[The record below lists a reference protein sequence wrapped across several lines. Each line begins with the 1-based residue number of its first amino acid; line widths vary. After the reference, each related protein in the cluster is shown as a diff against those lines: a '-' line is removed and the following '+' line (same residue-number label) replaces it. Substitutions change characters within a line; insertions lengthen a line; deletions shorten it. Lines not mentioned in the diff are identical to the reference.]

1 MHMKFPALLIS
12 ALLIL
17 TQANLFSGPDDDL
30 DFDGLIGSQE
40 TFYGTDELDA
50 DSDDDGI
57 SDGEEVSLGLFPDDS
72 DSDNDFLSDGLEL
85 GRDTPIPGGSG
96 YAGTAPF
103 WQPDLDTST
112 TTDPLDSDTDN
123 DGVVDGQ
130 EDFSNDGRVDLR
142 ETSPTDADS
151 DDDGLNDR
159 EYIEYG
165 GVFPNDPDTDDDGLT
180 DGLEA
185 GKTTGISGG
194 ISDGGF
200 AVPYVGTD
208 PSWVGDAD
216 PSTTTDPL
224 LPDTDGD
231 GLCDGAI
238 TLSGYRGH
246 EDANGNGQ
254 VDAGETD
261 PNVLD
266 PYLNITRTGD
276 ELTVEYVGTLQES
289 TLLSGWTDSN
299 PQPNSPFTFT
309 LSSGEKQFYQ
319 IKPAVEAQ
327 SLTIESQEML
337 IKQKKGKPSKADK
350 AQAK

>member
-1 MHMKFPALLIS
+1 MKTLSLLLGT
-12 ALLIL
+12 LLIL
-17 TQANLFSGPDDDL
+17 TQTNLFSGPDDDL

-57 SDGEEVSLGLFPDDS
+57 SDGEEVSLGLFPTDS

-85 GRDTPIPGGSG
+85 GRDIHIPGGSG
-96 YAGTAPF
+96 YAGTAGG

-130 EDFSNDGRVDLR
+130 EEFSNDGRVDIG

-151 DDDGLNDR
+151 DDDGLSDR
-159 EYIEYG
+159 EFITDG
-165 GVFPNDPDTDDDGLT
+165 TSPIDADSDDDGLS

-185 GKTTGISGG
+185 GVSTGISGG
-194 ISDGGF
+194 TSDGGF
-200 AVPYVGTD
+200 NVAYAGTD
-208 PSWVGDAD
+208 PSWTGDAD
-216 PSTTTDPL
+216 SSTTTDPL
-224 LPDTDGD
+224 DPDTDGD
-231 GLCDGAI
+231 DLCDGAI

-254 VDAGETD
+254 VDTGETD

-266 PYLNITRTGD
+266 PYLNITRSGG
-276 ELTVEYVGTLQES
+276 ELTVAYVGTLQES

-299 PQPNSPFTFT
+299 PQPSSPFTFT

-319 IKPAVEAQ
+319 IKPPVEAQ
-327 SLTIESQEML
+327 SLTIESSSTLRKE
-337 IKQKKGKPSKADK
+337 KKSKPARGRASVR
-350 AQAK
+350 